1 MNLHGKK
8 WLSLVVEDGMILT
21 THTQKQISV
30 NRTPTVFNSK
40 HIRIICLFE
49 RYGFSSQYEQL
60 MRWETWSSLERERY
74 IKYQMLAQDYIW
86 TFYNTEEGKKNRNT
100 GGSQKESCIACMESV
115 KSYRTQKAEERLY
128 VRFTRCLKLS
138 SFSLEQLRTLQ
149 HRSIC

>member
-60 MRWETWSSLERERY
+60 MRWETWSSLRGRDTY
-74 IKYQMLAQDYIW
+74 
-86 TFYNTEEGKKNRNT
+86 
-100 GGSQKESCIACMESV
+100 S
-115 KSYRTQKAEERLY
+115 
-128 VRFTRCLKLS
+128 TRCLH
-138 SFSLEQLRTLQ
+138 RTTSEHFITQ
-149 HRSIC
+149 KRKKKQEHGRVSKGVMYGMYGKCEVISNTKGWREVVCEIY